1 MTAYAEM
8 TRIDA
13 GAEQSVLV
21 DLRSDTVTRPCA
33 EMRAAMAEAVVGD
46 DVYGE
51 DPTVNL
57 LEMTAAKMLGK
68 EAALFLAS
76 GTQSNLC
83 GVLAHCGRGDEIL
96 IGDSYHVYRNEGGG
110 ASVLGGVAY
119 CPIPAG
125 ADGALDPM
133 AIAAAI
139 KPDDSHHCV
148 SRLLSL
154 EDTVSGAALSP
165 ERLASM
171 AAPAR
176 KAGLGVHID
185 GARLFNAA
193 AAFGRPVSDFAV
205 IADTVSICLSKGL
218 GAPVGSVLVGKAD
231 LVRKARRIRKS
242 VGGGMR
248 QAGVLAAAGL
258 FALTRNVTRMVDDH
272 DRAARLADA
281 LEDLGGIVRSVRRTE
296 TNMLFAELAP
306 GTGPALR
313 DHLLERGVII
323 GGGEVVRLVL
333 HRDIDDD
340 GLDRAIAAFR
350 GFHNRAG

>member
-1 MTAYAEM
+1 MTAYTEM
-8 TRIDA
+8 MRSD
-13 GAEQSVLV
+13 GAETVV
-21 DLRSDTVTRPCA
+21 DLRSDTVTKPCA
-33 EMRAAMAEAVVGD
+33 EMRTAMAEAPVGD

-57 LEMTAAKMLGK
+57 LEATAAKLLGK

-83 GVLAHCGRGDEIL
+83 GVLAHCGRGDEII

-119 CPIPAG
+119 CPLPTG
-125 ADGALDPM
+125 SDGGLDPD
-133 AIAAAI
+133 AIAAAV
-139 KPDDSHHCV
+139 KPDDSHHAI

-165 ERLASM
+165 ERLAAM

-193 AAFGRPVSDFAV
+193 TAFDRPVSDFAA

-218 GAPVGSVLVGKAD
+218 GAPVGSVLVGSAE
-231 LVRKARRIRKS
+231 LVRKARRLRKA

-258 FALTRNVTRMVDDH
+258 YALTRNVERLKDDH
-272 DRAARLADA
+272 ARAARFADE
-281 LEDLGGIVRSVRRTE
+281 LEGLDGIVADVHRTP
-296 TNMLFAELAP
+296 TNMLFATLRPGIAGGLRAHLA
-306 GTGPALR
+306 
-313 DHLLERGVII
+313 ERGVVI
-323 GGGEVVRLVL
+323 GGGETVRLVL

-340 GLDRAIAAFR
+340 GLDRAVAAFR